1 MVTKFPLN
9 RDKIRNY
16 NVTLVN
22 QHDCINTFDVE
33 FTIIMKNLSLKFQSM
48 YYGWEWVHRQ
58 WLIALGGLRLKKK
71 SESLLYIIYKNSPV
85 NWEFRL
91 IGTKC
96 LEPMCPN

>member
-1 MVTKFPLN
+1 MTKFPLN
-9 RDKIRNY
+9 RDKMRNY

-58 WLIALGGLRLKKK
+58 WLIALGGLRLKKNQNRC
-71 SESLLYIIYKNSPV
+71 YIFIKTL
-85 NWEFRL
+85 RL
-91 IGTKC
+91 IG
-96 LEPMCPN
+96 NSA